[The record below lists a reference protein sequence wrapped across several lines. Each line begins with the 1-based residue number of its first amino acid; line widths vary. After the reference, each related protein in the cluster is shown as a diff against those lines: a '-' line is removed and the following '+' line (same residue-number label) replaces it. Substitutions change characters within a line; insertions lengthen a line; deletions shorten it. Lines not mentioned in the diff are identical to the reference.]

1 VKRLLKLKGVAK
13 TAWLLVCLIA
23 SLAFVTTQAQGTSPT
38 TPSPSQPLHRD
49 DPSAAAPMAKAFVA
63 LLVGNRDEVADALKT
78 IERQWTEA
86 LIPFALET
94 MYMSRRAATTASLA
108 RLLHARTGQSFGHK
122 VPSWQR
128 WMWAQELPQHQDYA
142 EFKAR
147 LYEIV
152 DPKFAAYF
160 SPSRAASIR
169 LDEIVWGGVRQDGIP
184 PLRTPRMMPAAQADY
199 LDDDDVIFGLSVNGD
214 TRAYPKRILGWHEMF
229 IDDIGGTPV
238 AGVYCTLC
246 GTVII
251 YRTQANGVKH
261 ALGTS
266 GFLYRSNKLMY
277 DRATQSLWSTMRG
290 VPVVGPLMGQARL
303 ERLSVVTSSWGEWR
317 RRHPESLV
325 LHLATGYQRDYRE
338 GAAYR
343 SYFASDD
350 LMFQVP
356 GYDPR
361 LRNKDEVLALHSP
374 DLGSAPLAIAAAFL
388 ARTPVHHVA
397 LGRNTSIVILT
408 DKSGAN
414 RAYAANSS
422 TIVSWDQRDVAMDD
436 IGEAWQVSEAALT
449 HADGRTWHRY
459 PAHRAFWFG
468 WHAAFPNTTLVLGA
482 D

>member
-1 VKRLLKLKGVAK
+1 
-13 TAWLLVCLIA
+13 
-23 SLAFVTTQAQGTSPT
+23 
-38 TPSPSQPLHRD
+38 
-49 DPSAAAPMAKAFVA
+49 
-63 LLVGNRDEVADALKT
+63 
-78 IERQWTEA
+78 
-86 LIPFALET
+86 
-94 MYMSRRAATTASLA
+94 
-108 RLLHARTGQSFGHK
+108 
-122 VPSWQR
+122 
-128 WMWAQELPQHQDYA
+128 MWAQELPQHRDYA
-142 EFKAR
+142 QFKAR

-160 SPSRAASIR
+160 SPTRAASIR
-169 LDEIVWGGVRQDGIP
+169 LDEIVWGGVRQDGIA

-199 LDDDDVIFGLSVNGD
+199 LHDDDVVFGLSVNGD
-214 TRAYPKRILGWHEMF
+214 ARAYPKRILAWHEMF

-251 YRTQANGVKH
+251 YRTQVNGVKH

-290 VPVVGPLMGQARL
+290 VPVVGPLTGQATL
-303 ERLSVVTSSWGEWR
+303 ERLSVVTTSWGEWR
-317 RRHPESLV
+317 RRHPQSLV

-356 GYDPR
+356 GYDTR
-361 LRNKDEVLALHSP
+361 LKNKDEVFALHSP

-388 ARTPVHHVA
+388 ARTPVHRVA

-422 TIVSWDQRDVAMDD
+422 AIVSWDQTDIAMDD
-436 IGEAWQVSEAALT
+436 NGEAWQVSEAALT
-449 HADGRTWHRY
+449 HPDGRTWHRY

-468 WHAAFPNTTLVLGA
+468 WHAAFPNTRLVLGA